1 MFYKENNGPTQS
13 FCPSKDHS
21 GILLGPQGYEQ
32 VKGALESLGGPM
44 DIYENLM
51 GLSGNQ

>member
-1 MFYKENNGPTQS
+1 MFNKENTGPTRS
-13 FCPSKDHS
+13 FYDSMDHKS
-21 GILLGPQGYEQ
+21 ILLGPQGYEQ

>member
-1 MFYKENNGPTQS
+1 MDPTKS
-13 FCPSKDHS
+13 FCPSKDHE